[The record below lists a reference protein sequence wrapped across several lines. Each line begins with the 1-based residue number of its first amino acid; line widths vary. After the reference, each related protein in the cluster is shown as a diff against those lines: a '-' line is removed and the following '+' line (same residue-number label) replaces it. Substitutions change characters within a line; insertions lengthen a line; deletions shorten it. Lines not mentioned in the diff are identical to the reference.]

1 MEKTKLG
8 ISVQAF
14 AALIYL
20 LGANSAFST
29 IGILLMGYGLLVEG
43 DAVKVEVKKAFKVY
57 AIVWVVYVFKAA
69 LSELLGFVNTLTSSS
84 VYLPSQISTLISFA
98 VAITFIVFAI
108 IAYTNKPA
116 ATTAQ

>member
-29 IGILLMGYGLLVEG
+29 IGILLMG
-43 DAVKVEVKKAFKVY
+43 
-57 AIVWVVYVFKAA
+57 
-69 LSELLGFVNTLTSSS
+69 
-84 VYLPSQISTLISFA
+84 
-98 VAITFIVFAI
+98 
-108 IAYTNKPA
+108 
-116 ATTAQ
+116 

>member
-29 IGILLMGYGLLVEG
+29 IGILLMGYGLFVEG

-57 AIVWVVYVFKAA
+57 AIVWVVYAFKAA